1 MTYIIVTQRNRT
13 VGMITFDTQNE
24 KDSKVNYMKT
34 EARMYLFMRIFI
46 FFIIPTLCLLGLF
59 LNTNALIVYSNMF
72 FGVFLVSFI
81 GVFMMIIYYLN
92 KLHKYEY
99 ETNIQQLRLLFIL
112 LIFCQ
117 ISNIVIANLSS
128 SNDYYF
134 GK

>member
-46 FFIIPTLCLLGLF
+46 FFILPALCLLGLF

-99 ETNIQQLRLLFIL
+99 ETNIQQLRILFIL

-134 GK
+134 GE